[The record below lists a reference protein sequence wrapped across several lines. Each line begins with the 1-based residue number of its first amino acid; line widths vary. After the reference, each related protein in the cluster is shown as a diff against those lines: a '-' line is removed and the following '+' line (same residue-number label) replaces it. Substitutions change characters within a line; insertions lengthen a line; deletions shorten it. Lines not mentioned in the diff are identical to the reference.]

1 MPNAAETD
9 ARDRTRRGSFAEFR
23 VVLLAGDVG
32 SRMRLFT
39 DAVPKCLLPIGNRPM
54 LFYALYTI
62 ERNSIPEVTLV
73 TTERALE
80 RVTSYVEELYGNDP
94 AVMALRSSR
103 SSQPD
108 LHVCIEAVP
117 AELGSGEALLK
128 VTKYLDAEDVLVVSA
143 DTFGLWDLASLA
155 TTHRVTGATWTMML
169 ANAKFG
175 AKSDHNKRSAKSL
188 GPAHGS
194 STAADQMAI
203 GTPSRDCIVVDEV
216 TQRILYLKPDVG
228 AFGSAD
234 NIRLPRDAL
243 QAVGPM
249 MIHRDLLDLHI
260 YLFRKT
266 ALELLSVRPQLT
278 SLRAD
283 LLPYLARNQF
293 VLERRLARA
302 LGSEMTGGRE
312 SPLRTAWQ
320 RYRNAPAGSASRVRS
335 VSPHRKSGEKDN
347 CWLPSLEPLPLHS
360 IMIGQSQTDSVRH
373 GPVSIRCQGCFSA
386 PEAGRIIRVNT
397 ISAYIEANRLVAA
410 GVVYG
415 DLRGASAV
423 TPKRGC
429 SEAATQGGTVQITGK
444 NEETEAT
451 RGEQASARVHIAKDC
466 LIAAEGVEISPG
478 STIKNQT
485 VVHVHTIVGR
495 RCKLSA
501 CIIMDHVRIGN
512 ECLLQNCVVGSNA
525 QIHDRCQLRD
535 CLVGPDTEV
544 PAGTIETGEVFTR
557 ADIPLVD

>member
-62 ERNSIPEVTLV
+62 EHNSIPEVTLV

-216 TQRILYLKPDVG
+216 TQRILYSFCQV
-228 AFGSAD
+228 
-234 NIRLPRDAL
+234 
-243 QAVGPM
+243 
-249 MIHRDLLDLHI
+249 
-260 YLFRKT
+260 
-266 ALELLSVRPQLT
+266 
-278 SLRAD
+278 
-283 LLPYLARNQF
+283 
-293 VLERRLARA
+293 
-302 LGSEMTGGRE
+302 
-312 SPLRTAWQ
+312 
-320 RYRNAPAGSASRVRS
+320 AGD
-335 VSPHRKSGEKDN
+335 RKS
-347 CWLPSLEPLPLHS
+347 
-360 IMIGQSQTDSVRH
+360 
-373 GPVSIRCQGCFSA
+373 
-386 PEAGRIIRVNT
+386 
-397 ISAYIEANRLVAA
+397 
-410 GVVYG
+410 VV
-415 DLRGASAV
+415 
-423 TPKRGC
+423 
-429 SEAATQGGTVQITGK
+429 
-444 NEETEAT
+444 
-451 RGEQASARVHIAKDC
+451 
-466 LIAAEGVEISPG
+466 
-478 STIKNQT
+478 
-485 VVHVHTIVGR
+485 
-495 RCKLSA
+495 
-501 CIIMDHVRIGN
+501 
-512 ECLLQNCVVGSNA
+512 
-525 QIHDRCQLRD
+525 
-535 CLVGPDTEV
+535 
-544 PAGTIETGEVFTR
+544 
-557 ADIPLVD
+557 